1 MYFLNLLSQKLMWV
15 GLRVFLEHSVYNF
28 FVKSI
33 SRKFREID
41 FTKKVSFGLLLGRV
55 AMSMTTMLTLSSM
68 FSSLTTITPPI
79 SYATKLDTW
88 MVMCIVFVFGTLF
101 EFTVVIFLKY
111 YLKYLP
117 YINVDVFSTPTPS
130 GGKTKVLDIKS
141 QVQAWMKV
149 GNITK

>member
-1 MYFLNLLSQKLMWV
+1 M
-15 GLRVFLEHSVYNF
+15 
-28 FVKSI
+28 KSI
-33 SRKFREID
+33 SQKFREID
-41 FTKKVSFGLLLGRV
+41 FTKKVSLPIPPRKSINTIFFGLLLGRV

-149 GNITK
+149 CNITK

>member
-1 MYFLNLLSQKLMWV
+1 
-15 GLRVFLEHSVYNF
+15 
-28 FVKSI
+28 
-33 SRKFREID
+33 
-41 FTKKVSFGLLLGRV
+41 
-55 AMSMTTMLTLSSM
+55 MSMTTMLTLSSM

-149 GNITK
+149 GILLNKLFRKVRFFLRNASKFAKVLEYYIQ